1 MSDEISK
8 WTGIAASVIA
18 ILGVVFTAGIT
29 YSEFQSLSDEVSELK
44 AQNVA
49 YEKALT
55 KHFGDNWSSRVEHI
69 EGTSSLKSDFE
80 DKTTELATAV
90 DNNLIRVNEVNQ
102 WISSLRN
109 WAQQQDV
116 LVRKETLDMFRA
128 TAVYSSSSSLETF
141 KIKINKQHEKG
152 HLYKIGDSVLIENP
166 KPPGESVQVSVIG
179 FTNDTENPEVL
190 VQMNTSLL
198 SELGLSKWDGRYELF
213 ITNDPQ
219 VLRWQSLENIHT
231 QSQLHNKAFKSDSQR
246 LAASVQN

>member
-8 WTGIAASVIA
+8 WAGITASLIA
-18 ILGVVFTAGIT
+18 ICGVVYMAGIT

-44 AQNVA
+44 KQNVA

-55 KHFGDNWSSRVEHI
+55 KHFGENWLSRVDHI

-80 DKTTELATAV
+80 YKTTELTTAV
-90 DNNLIRVNEVNQ
+90 ESNLKQVSEVNQ
-102 WISSLRN
+102 WISSFRY

-116 LVRKETLDMFRA
+116 LVRKETLDRFRA

-141 KIKINKQHEKG
+141 NIKINKQHEKG
-152 HLYKIGDSVLIENP
+152 HLYKVGDSVLIENP
-166 KPPGESVQVSVIG
+166 KPPGESVKVSVIG

-213 ITNDPQ
+213 ITNDLQ
-219 VLRWQSLENIHT
+219 VLRWQSLENIHIE
-231 QSQLHNKAFKSDSQR
+231 SQLRKKVFKSDS
-246 LAASVQN
+246 